1 MKTTMLVLA
10 ILSVVGSACS
20 SRGANPLAAGGAGA
34 MQPMTELVIGT
45 LKLEGTAEAVT
56 PEQAAELLP
65 MWETYREISS
75 SDTAA
80 QAEIDG
86 LTEQIQGTLSEE
98 QRKSIAAMKLT
109 QEDVLAVM
117 QLQGPGMAPGARPG
131 SGTGGNN
138 GFPGGGPVFESGGG
152 GIPPGGGI
160 PGGGPGTG
168 GQFFL
173 DGGQVP
179 GTPGADAPQMR
190 ARLSGVPAPLL
201 NALIEYL
208 KDKAAA

>member
-20 SRGANPLAAGGAGA
+20 STAANPLAAGSAGA
-34 MQPMTELVIGT
+34 MHPMTELVVGT

-65 MWETYREISS
+65 LWETYREISS

-86 LTEQIQGTLSEE
+86 LTEQIQATLSEE
-98 QRKSIAAMKLT
+98 QRKSIGAMKLT

-117 QLQGPGMAPGARPG
+117 QLQGPGMAPGVRPG

-138 GFPGGGPVFESGGG
+138 GFPGGGGGPPGGG
-152 GIPPGGGI
+152 GFPPGGGI
-160 PGGGPGTG
+160 PDGGTGTG

-173 DGGQVP
+173 DGAQVP

-190 ARLSGVPAPLL
+190 GRASGVPAPLL

-208 KDKAAA
+208 TDKAAA